1 MAKSNVEINDSTGEI
16 IIGFVPK
23 RDGSDYSEDLLT
35 PSWAELL
42 DQLEEWEIERAD
54 IVFIGK
60 IYANFDKISGATIHM
75 ADTDEL
81 YKVPRPGQ
89 AIDVRSNTAGF
100 VQRLMGWDEKPQH
113 ITAIVIREIG

>member
-1 MAKSNVEINDSTGEI
+1 MAKSNVEINDTTGEI

-35 PSWAELL
+35 PSWAEML
-42 DQLEEWEIERAD
+42 DQLEEYDIEKAD

-75 ADTDEL
+75 GDTDEL
-81 YKVPRPGQ
+81 YKVPQPGEL
-89 AIDVRSNTAGF
+89 IDSRRNTVTF
-100 VQRLMGWDEKPQH
+100 VQRLMGWEQRPQH